1 MWVRA
6 SSYALPV
13 TDLDRAIEKF
23 NQGVDA
29 FLQQPGLRRIEV
41 FVNRDNGA
49 AMTVT
54 HWASKEAM
62 NASAEY
68 AEHLREDVVLEVI
81 GWTQRVNEYE
91 LVRTEEL
98 QDKHGSVSAPT

>member
-1 MWVRA
+1 
-6 SSYALPV
+6 
-13 TDLDRAIEKF
+13 
-23 NQGVDA
+23 
-29 FLQQPGLRRIEV
+29 
-41 FVNRDNGA
+41 
-49 AMTVT
+49 MTVS

-62 NASAEY
+62 DASAEY

-98 QDKHGSVSAPT
+98 QGNST

>member
-54 HWASKEAM
+54 LWASKEAM
-62 NASAEY
+62 DASAEY

-98 QDKHGSVSAPT
+98 QVNMGT